1 MTKEEALVKKD
12 LVQGL
17 CEMLIEYQRLT
28 QELFADLQTLELQ
41 EQKYQNME
49 IEWEGL
55 QQDLWKLQAE
65 LTNIRSE
72 NANMRAM
79 LKEK

>member
-17 CEMLIEYQRLT
+17 CAMLIEYQRLT

-49 IEWEGL
+49 VEWEGL
-55 QQDLWKLQAE
+55 QQDFWKLQAE